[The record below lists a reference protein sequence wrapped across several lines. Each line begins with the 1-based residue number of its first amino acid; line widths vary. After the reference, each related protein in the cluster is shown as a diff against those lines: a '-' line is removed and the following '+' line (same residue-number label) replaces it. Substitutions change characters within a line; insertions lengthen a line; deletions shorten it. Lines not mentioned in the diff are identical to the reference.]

1 MTSFLL
7 LFQILVWKLMKEKPN
22 SIFVSFIM
30 TFCLSY
36 NLWEKFYSLKC
47 VIMLSHICVV
57 MFTYSIPG
65 MLYDFAAVQ
74 SQNTV
79 SAQVTSKQILTFG
92 FAEQIL

>member
-1 MTSFLL
+1 
-7 LFQILVWKLMKEKPN
+7 
-22 SIFVSFIM
+22 
-30 TFCLSY
+30 
-36 NLWEKFYSLKC
+36 
-47 VIMLSHICVV
+47 

-74 SQNTV
+74 YQNTV